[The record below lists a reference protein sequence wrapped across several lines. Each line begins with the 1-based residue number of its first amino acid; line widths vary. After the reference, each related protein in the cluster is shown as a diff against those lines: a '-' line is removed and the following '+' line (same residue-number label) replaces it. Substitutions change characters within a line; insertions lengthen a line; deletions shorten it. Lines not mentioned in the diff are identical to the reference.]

1 MVVGI
6 SHLYGLVRNTIF
18 NFCQK
23 IIPIH
28 LFGTLFLLIFDLN
41 CNLYLYSEHKSSKI
55 DYRSKILKSMSLE
68 NVKNYKRVE
77 SNKRIAGEKSGNL
90 IRVWYQ
96 IRACWW
102 ENEPLI
108 NKRVHTFI

>member
-1 MVVGI
+1 
-6 SHLYGLVRNTIF
+6 
-18 NFCQK
+18 
-23 IIPIH
+23 
-28 LFGTLFLLIFDLN
+28 
-41 CNLYLYSEHKSSKI
+41 
-55 DYRSKILKSMSLE
+55 MSLE
-68 NVKNYKRVE
+68 NAKNYKCVE

-90 IRVWYQ
+90 ISVWYQ